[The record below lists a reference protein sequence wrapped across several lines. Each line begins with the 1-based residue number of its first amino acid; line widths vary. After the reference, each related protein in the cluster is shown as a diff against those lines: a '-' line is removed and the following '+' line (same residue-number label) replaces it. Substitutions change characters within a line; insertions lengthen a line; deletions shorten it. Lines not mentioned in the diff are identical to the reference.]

1 LVEYKFEKGKQRVND
16 GSAQWWYSQMLAL
29 SGAAK
34 NPKKDRTHKPKNPT
48 VLSIVH
54 TSQLLGLST
63 LFLVFTIDQII
74 RISAGIRFLCIRL
87 ASGFLY
93 EFVTMGKLNVDGSSV
108 STSRFFLAPGFRIMY
123 LIFGYLEN
131 QWSKTCPKVQK
142 SHDRGQRRIYNI

>member
-1 LVEYKFEKGKQRVND
+1 
-16 GSAQWWYSQMLAL
+16 MLAL

-34 NPKKDRTHKPKNPT
+34 NPKKDRTHKPKKPN

-108 STSRFFLAPGFRIMY
+108 STSRFF
-123 LIFGYLEN
+123 FGSWLSN
-131 QWSKTCPKVQK
+131 NVFDFWISGKPMVQNMPKSSKKP
-142 SHDRGQRRIYNI
+142 

>member
-1 LVEYKFEKGKQRVND
+1 
-16 GSAQWWYSQMLAL
+16 MLAL

-108 STSRFFLAPGFRIMY
+108 STSRFFFWLLAF
-123 LIFGYLEN
+123 E
-131 QWSKTCPKVQK
+131 
-142 SHDRGQRRIYNI
+142 